1 MMLSLQHTNMDTK
14 STSDE
19 TLSTSM
25 VSEINDE
32 KENIPLCTYCRKSF
46 ANYSNLRHHIQIV
59 HLKESKWDCIKC
71 GKICSSKSNLKVH
84 FRTHIRVKPYT
95 CKYCEYDC
103 MHHSSIKDH
112 LTKNHPDKP
121 HTSIEPGYNYNSQ
134 AVPEPDEFNAV
145 DFDPAKFVEQQTQCK
160 QRQSLIVN
168 NNGTLKY
175 TQTMT
180 TTTTKN
186 TTHSNNHITITKPK
200 RFRSDTNLLET
211 SETSSSSLIT
221 TPSST
226 YPFINP
232 SPFSLWPFNLYHP
245 SYIPTMMN
253 AIRLS
258 SLSNS
263 IIPPIH
269 EEKHSNKKN
278 IRKSFEIEG
287 ILNLSLRDNNNK
299 RKNLSDTLSSEEDD
313 SI

>member
-1 MMLSLQHTNMDTK
+1 MMLSVQHTNMDAK

-32 KENIPLCTYCRKSF
+32 KENIPLCSYCRKSF

-59 HLKESKWDCIKC
+59 HLKESKWDCSKC

-160 QRQSLIVN
+160 QRQSIIVD

-180 TTTTKN
+180 TTTKN
-186 TTHSNNHITITKPK
+186 TSHANNHITITKPK

-211 SETSSSSLIT
+211 TETSPSI
-221 TPSST
+221 TPSF
-226 YPFINP
+226 PFLAP
-232 SPFSLWPFNLYHP
+232 TPFPLWPFNLYHP
-245 SYIPTMMN
+245 SYIPAMMN

-263 IIPPIH
+263 VVPPIH
-269 EEKHSNKKN
+269 EEKHPIRTN
-278 IRKSFEIEG
+278 RKSFEIEG
-287 ILNLSLRDNNNK
+287 ILNLSLRDNK
-299 RKNLSDTLSSEEDD
+299 RKNLSDTISSEEED

>member
-1 MMLSLQHTNMDTK
+1 MMLSLHHTNMETK
-14 STSDE
+14 SSSNE

-25 VSEINDE
+25 VSEINEE
-32 KENIPLCTYCRKSF
+32 KENIPLCNYCRKSF

-59 HLKESKWDCIKC
+59 HLKESKWDCSKC

-160 QRQSLIVN
+160 QRQSLIVE

-175 TQTMT
+175 TQTT

-186 TTHSNNHITITKPK
+186 TTLPTNNISITKPK
-200 RFRSDTNLLET
+200 RFCSDTNLLQT
-211 SETSSSSLIT
+211 PSTPSSSSF
-221 TPSST
+221 
-226 YPFINP
+226 PFLTP
-232 SPFSLWPFNLYHP
+232 SPFPLWPFNLYHP
-245 SYIPTMMN
+245 SYIPAMMN

-258 SLSNS
+258 SLANS
-263 IIPPIH
+263 SIPPIH
-269 EEKHSNKKN
+269 EDKKLSNKTN
-278 IRKSFEIEG
+278 RKSFEIEG
-287 ILNLSLRDNNNK
+287 ILNLSVRDNNK
-299 RKNLSDTLSSEEDD
+299 RKNLSDTLTSEDED